1 MPWSSQGGGGGSGSG
16 GPWGGGPQ
24 GPWGRGP
31 GGPQPP
37 DLEDLLRRGQDR
49 LKSVLPGGVG
59 GARGLIIVG
68 ALVVAIWAATGF
80 YRVLPDE
87 QGVELVFGKW
97 VQTTQPGLNYNLPT
111 PIGEVYTPKV
121 TRVNR
126 VDVGFRSEA
135 AATSST
141 RQVQTESL
149 MLTGDENIIDIN
161 FVVFWVIKDA
171 GRFLFNIREPAATV
185 KDVAESAMREVVG
198 KQTIANALA
207 EGRSEI
213 EVGTQELMQRVLDE
227 YDTGIEI
234 TQVELQGVD
243 TPAAVIDAY
252 RDVQAAKADKERI
265 INQAQAYQNS
275 ILPVAQ
281 GEAAKLLQEA
291 EAYKQETI
299 NRALGEANRFTAVY
313 NEYIQAKDVTT
324 RRLYLE
330 TMQDILAGMNK
341 VIINSQ
347 GGGTQGVLPYL
358 PLPELRKVEPE
369 GTQ

>member
-1 MPWSSQGGGGGSGSG
+1 
-16 GPWGGGPQ
+16 
-24 GPWGRGP
+24 
-31 GGPQPP
+31 
-37 DLEDLLRRGQDR
+37 
-49 LKSVLPGGVG
+49 
-59 GARGLIIVG
+59 
-68 ALVVAIWAATGF
+68 
-80 YRVLPDE
+80 
-87 QGVELVFGKW
+87 
-97 VQTTQPGLNYNLPT
+97 
-111 PIGEVYTPKV
+111 
-121 TRVNR
+121 
-126 VDVGFRSEA
+126 
-135 AATSST
+135 
-141 RQVQTESL
+141 
-149 MLTGDENIIDIN
+149 
-161 FVVFWVIKDA
+161 
-171 GRFLFNIREPAATV
+171 V

-198 KQTIANALA
+198 KQSIANAVT

-227 YDTGIEI
+227 YDAGIEI
-234 TQVELQGVD
+234 TQVELQKVD

-341 VIINSQ
+341 VIIDSQ
-347 GGGTQGVLPYL
+347 SGGTQGVLPFL
-358 PLPELRKVEPE
+358 PLPELRKAEPE

>member
-1 MPWSSQGGGGGSGSG
+1 MPWSSQGGGGG
-16 GPWGGGPQ
+16 GPWQSGPQ

-31 GGPQPP
+31 SGPQPP

-49 LKSVLPGGVG
+49 IKSIVPGGLG
-59 GARGLIIVG
+59 GARGLAVVA

-97 VQTTQPGLNYNLPT
+97 EQTTQPGLNYNLPA
-111 PIGEVYTPKV
+111 PIGQVYTPKV

-126 VDVGFRSEA
+126 VDVGYRSET

-141 RQVQTESL
+141 RQVPNESL

-161 FVVFWVIKDA
+161 FVVFWIIKDA
-171 GRFLFNIREPAATV
+171 GQFLFNIREPMATV

-198 KQTIANALA
+198 KQTIARAVTG
-207 EGRSEI
+207 GRSEI
-213 EVGTQELMQRVLDE
+213 EVQTQELMQRVLDD
-227 YDTGIEI
+227 YGAGVTV
-234 TQVELQGVD
+234 TQVELQKVD
-243 TPAAVIDAY
+243 PPGAVIDAY
-252 RDVQAAKADKERI
+252 RDVQAARADKDRI
-265 INQAQAYQNS
+265 INQAQAYKNS

-281 GEAAKLLQEA
+281 GEAAKLTQEA

-299 NRALGEANRFTAVY
+299 NRALGEANRFNAVY

-330 TMQDILAGMNK
+330 TMQDILSGMNK
-341 VIINSQ
+341 VIIDS
-347 GGGTQGVLPYL
+347 GGAGTQGVLPYL
-358 PLPELRKVEPE
+358 PLPELQRKQPE
-369 GTQ
+369 GGQ